1 LKYCIYRYN
10 LAATE
15 WIQGWKR
22 SNWIKKTDSKPV
34 MNKDLMIKIDELQ
47 QKLKLKWVFLYK
59 RFYSLCKHN
68 ILFRHMYL
76 VIRQIKE
83 MMKRIV

>member
-1 LKYCIYRYN
+1 LNN

-15 WIQGWKR
+15 WIRGWKR

-47 QKLKLKWVFLYK
+47 QKLKLKWVLY
-59 RFYSLCKHN
+59 LD
-68 ILFRHMYL
+68 
-76 VIRQIKE
+76 IRTWSFIK
-83 MMKRIV
+83 